1 MAINGTCGTVL
12 ASSCVHY
19 TGKDFTFNKPA
30 DALECNASVSD
41 AFELVDKYLK
51 PLVDGNDFT
60 GLDKD
65 CLDFDPLTIDAKGL
79 HQLEIT
85 EICLLKSQ
93 LTALQ
98 TQFNDLNIGTEV
110 IAINLQCLTPDA
122 APCAVSP
129 GQYQLIAVL
138 NVIVSKICELET
150 RISNLES

>member
-1 MAINGTCGTVL
+1 MALNGNCGTII
-12 ASSCVHY
+12 ASSCVHF
-19 TGKDFTFNKPA
+19 TAKDFTFMKEV

-41 AFELVDKYLK
+41 AFDLINKYLK

-65 CLDFDPLTIDAKGL
+65 CLDFDPATIDAKGL

-93 LTALQ
+93 IEALQ
-98 TQFNDLNIGTEV
+98 TQINNLNIGNEV

-122 APCAVSP
+122 APCAVAP
-129 GQYQLIAVL
+129 NQYQLISIL
-138 NVIVSKICELET
+138 NVLVSKICEFET